1 MPDARP
7 SDGTAA
13 IPSPLPEPLRRASLL
28 ATRNHSVRLIK
39 RDRNLPKGLL
49 TNWFSSDKP
58 RPSGRHVGGREGAP
72 EPDEQRVERE
82 LRSDVELL
90 ERAPRLADDLARL
103 LGAGDPLARRVGA
116 QLAEPVGVHDGRL
129 RADRDRDQVAVP
141 PRKLLEGGEQ
151 LVALAAPLRAPHALV
166 GVARR
171 ELERL
176 HELLRLRPRVRAALA
191 DPLEQRPRRL
201 GGIEV
206 VLRIDAPGDR
216 QQRVASPACLRIE
229 QPLGTIETTGREL
242 RDRCELVLR
251 ETGRALEQ
259 VGAHGALRKAAERD
273 ELAARANR

>member
-28 ATRNHSVRLIK
+28 ATRNHSVRPIK

-141 PRKLLEGGEQ
+141 PRKLLEEGEQ

-191 DPLEQRPRRL
+191 DRAAARHDRDDRPRASRS
-201 GGIEV
+201 
-206 VLRIDAPGDR
+206 LRARP
-216 QQRVASPACLRIE
+216 P
-229 QPLGTIETTGREL
+229 
-242 RDRCELVLR
+242 RDRAR
-251 ETGRALEQ
+251 ARAGRRARRSPKGGGTGRAGSASESSR
-259 VGAHGALRKAAERD
+259 A
-273 ELAARANR
+273 AARGRRRRAR